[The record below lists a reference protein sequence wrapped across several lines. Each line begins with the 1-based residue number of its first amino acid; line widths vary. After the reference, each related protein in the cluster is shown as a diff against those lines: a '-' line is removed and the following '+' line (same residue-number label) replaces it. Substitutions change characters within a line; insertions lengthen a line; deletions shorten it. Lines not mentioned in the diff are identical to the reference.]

1 MAMLK
6 TKDGGINWKA
16 EHRKEL
22 AWATQ
27 YEEKRIREMRFW
39 FDMRHHED
47 HADTTPEG
55 RVTTRN
61 FSGQKLDYE
70 RCRKE
75 FYRNR
80 KQLRWIRSYIARTA
94 RKLVA
99 QYKST
104 SY

>member
-22 AWATQ
+22 AWATR
-27 YEEKRIREMRFW
+27 YEEKRIRAMRFW
-39 FDMRHHED
+39 FDIRHRED
-47 HADTTPEG
+47 HADTT
-55 RVTTRN
+55 
-61 FSGQKLDYE
+61 LDYE
-70 RCRKE
+70 QCRKE

-104 SY
+104 SN

>member
-22 AWATQ
+22 AWATR

-39 FDMRHHED
+39 FDIRHSED
-47 HADTTPEG
+47 YSETL
-55 RVTTRN
+55 
-61 FSGQKLDYE
+61 LDYE

-80 KQLRWIRSYIARTA
+80 KQLRRIRSYIARTA

-104 SY
+104 SN